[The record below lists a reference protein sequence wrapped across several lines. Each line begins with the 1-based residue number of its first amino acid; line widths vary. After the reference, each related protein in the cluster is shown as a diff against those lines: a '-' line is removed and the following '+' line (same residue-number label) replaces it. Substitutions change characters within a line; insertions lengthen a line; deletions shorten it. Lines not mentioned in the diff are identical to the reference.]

1 MSAGRSIIGCMSCG
15 QTVPLD
21 TVRRIVD
28 AAGRIG
34 LRCIACYSAAARR
47 KQQLCAK
54 KPPEKKLKSW
64 SPKLRKE
71 VFLRTENTI
80 YTACKA
86 RQQHIVHVI
95 GIADTS
101 KPTTHS
107 SDTLTQKDADAL
119 CRRLRVIRVAELGL
133 ANGTLIHTLP
143 AHFEAQLATCRGD
156 SWAAIG
162 WRLGEWVA
170 TVATVAV

>member
-1 MSAGRSIIGCMSCG
+1 MSASKAITGCMSCG

-21 TVRRIVD
+21 TVLRIVD

-34 LRCIACYSAAARR
+34 LRCVACYNASTRRR
-47 KQQLCAK
+47 KQLHAKQLGAQ
-54 KPPEKKLKSW
+54 KLKSW
-64 SPKLRKE
+64 SPKLRKD
-71 VFLRTENTI
+71 VFLRAENTI
-80 YTACKA
+80 YTVCKA

-95 GIADTS
+95 GIVATS

-107 SDTLTQKDADAL
+107 SDVLTQKDAEAL

-133 ANGTLIHTLP
+133 ANGTLIHSLP
-143 AHFEAQLATCRGD
+143 AHFESQLATCRGD
-156 SWAAIG
+156 SWATIG